1 MIQKVSCSRIMETYM
16 KANGKMTKSM
26 AKVRKSDLL
35 YDLFILTLYFDDSLG
50 KWFENNGD

>member
-1 MIQKVSCSRIMETYM
+1 M

-50 KWFENNGD
+50 KWFGKNRSRYEG

>member
-1 MIQKVSCSRIMETYM
+1 MIQKVSCSRIMETDM
-16 KANGKMTKSM
+16 KASEKMTKSM